1 MIKKLLLPVIAI
13 ASGLA
18 IWSVLAQKSSEIP
31 TAPPL
36 TGWMQNFT
44 PTAAAGPALEGKLL
58 AQDGKVHL
66 VSEFR
71 GKLVLVNF
79 WATWC
84 LPCVREMPSLQ
95 RLQKKRGGDDFSV
108 LALAQDFNGWKMVAP
123 FLQRH
128 DLSGLPVY
136 VDEKAAIARSVRI
149 PGLPVTV
156 LLGRDGKILGRLI
169 GIAEWDSAE
178 AVALIDYY
186 AGRKPG
192 AKQRRVNDL
201 KEANNERGR

>member
-1 MIKKLLLPVIAI
+1 MIKKLLLPVIVL

-18 IWSVLAQKSSEIP
+18 IWSVLAEKSSEIP
-31 TAPPL
+31 AAPPL

-44 PTAAAGPALEGKLL
+44 PTVPSGPALEGKLL
-58 AQDGKVHL
+58 GQDGIL
-66 VSEFR
+66 RSLSDFR

-84 LPCVREMPSLQ
+84 LPCIREMPSLQ
-95 RLQKKRGGDDFSV
+95 RIQKKRGGDDFTV
-108 LALAQDFNGWKMVAP
+108 LALAQDFNGWKRVAP

-136 VDEKAAIARSVRI
+136 VDEETVIARSVRI
-149 PGLPVTV
+149 PGLPVTM
-156 LLGRDGKILGRLI
+156 LLGRDGKILGRLV
-169 GIAEWDSAE
+169 GVAEWDSAE

-186 AGRKPG
+186 GQQ
-192 AKQRRVNDL
+192 KQRRGDDL
-201 KEANNERGR
+201 KEATNERGR

>member
-44 PTAAAGPALEGKLL
+44 PTEPAGPALEGKLL
-58 AQDGKVHL
+58 AEDGNVVAL
-66 VSEFR
+66 SDFR

-84 LPCVREMPSLQ
+84 GPCIHEMPTLV
-95 RLQKKRGGDDFSV
+95 RLHQKLGGRDFQIVALSEDRGGWAVITPFV
-108 LALAQDFNGWKMVAP
+108 TKNNLAT
-123 FLQRH
+123 
-128 DLSGLPVY
+128 LPVY
-136 VDEKAAIARSVRI
+136 HDPGGKAARALGVK
-149 PGLPVTV
+149 GLPTTI
-156 LLGRDGKILGRLI
+156 LFDGSGRELGRLA
-169 GIAEWDSAE
+169 GVAEWDSDE
-178 AVALIDYY
+178 VVALIRFYMGD
-186 AGRKPG
+186 
-192 AKQRRVNDL
+192 
-201 KEANNERGR
+201 

>member
-44 PTAAAGPALEGKLL
+44 PTEPAGPALEGKLL
-58 AQDGKVHL
+58 AEDGNVVAL
-66 VSEFR
+66 SDFR

-84 LPCVREMPSLQ
+84 LPCIREMPSLR
-95 RLQKKRGGDDFSV
+95 RLQKKRSGDDFTV
-108 LALAQDFNGWKMVAP
+108 VALAQDFNGWKVVAP
-123 FLQRH
+123 FLRRH

-136 VDEKAAIARSVRI
+136 VDEKTAIARSVRI
-149 PGLPVTV
+149 PGLPATM
-156 LLGRDGKILGRLI
+156 LLGRDGKILGRLV
-169 GIAEWDSAE
+169 GVAEWDSAE

-186 AGRKPG
+186 ARQK
-192 AKQRRVNDL
+192 KWRRGDL
-201 KEANNERGR
+201 KETKYERGR

>member
-44 PTAAAGPALEGKLL
+44 PTVPAGPALEGKLL
-58 AQDGKVHL
+58 AEDGKVASL
-66 VSEFR
+66 SDFR

-84 LPCVREMPSLQ
+84 LPCIREMPSLL
-95 RLQKKRGGDDFSV
+95 RLQKKRGGDDFIV

-123 FLQRH
+123 FLQRR

-136 VDEKAAIARSVRI
+136 VDEKTAISRSVRI
-149 PGLPVTV
+149 PGLPVTM
-156 LLGRDGKILGRLI
+156 LLDRDGKILGHLV

-186 AGRKPG
+186 AKQKKGRRG
-192 AKQRRVNDL
+192 DL
-201 KEANNERGR
+201 KEATNERGR

>member
-44 PTAAAGPALEGKLL
+44 PTVPAGPALEGKLL
-58 AQDGKVHL
+58 AEDGKVASL
-66 VSEFR
+66 SDFR

-84 LPCVREMPSLQ
+84 LPCIREMPSLL
-95 RLQKKRGGDDFSV
+95 RLQKKRGGDDFIV

-123 FLQRH
+123 FLQRR
-128 DLSGLPVY
+128 DFPVGPNSRP
-136 VDEKAAIARSVRI
+136 ARDHATRS
-149 PGLPVTV
+149 
-156 LLGRDGKILGRLI
+156 
-169 GIAEWDSAE
+169 
-178 AVALIDYY
+178 
-186 AGRKPG
+186 GRKDPWPPCRHCRMGQRGSGG
-192 AKQRRVNDL
+192 ADRLLREAKEGAARRSQGGN
-201 KEANNERGR
+201 K